1 MAKIMDKKVY
11 KIIYTNEYI
20 VNLKMIKNV
29 MYLVIEY
36 SMF

>member
-1 MAKIMDKKVY
+1 MDKKVY